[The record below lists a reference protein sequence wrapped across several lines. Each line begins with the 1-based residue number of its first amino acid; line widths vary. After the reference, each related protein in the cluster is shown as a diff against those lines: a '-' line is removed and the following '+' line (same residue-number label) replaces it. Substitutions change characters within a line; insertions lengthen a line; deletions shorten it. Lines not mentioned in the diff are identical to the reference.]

1 MSGPEGAPPLGAK
14 TPRHLWDYWR
24 IIWEGRRILLTVLGI
39 TLMVAI
45 VGTLLMP
52 RRYRAEALTEIML
65 SQPVMLGAVTE
76 RSASRSFFDVDRE
89 FKTEFV
95 RIKTRDLVQKAIDE
109 QRLRERVPD
118 LAKMKDPVEILRRSI
133 VAERLGQTQVASI
146 GVTWGDPK
154 EAAILANAMA
164 DTYVV
169 ADLEERTQQMKSRV
183 ERLRNS
189 LQEKSAARKDVIERE
204 LAIIKSDRDFD
215 ELLNL
220 STLRERTTLQTLW
233 EDLKTSRTDLAGMRT
248 SYGPN
253 NPSVLT
259 AEAKVREV
267 ERQVDDALKAAVAD
281 LEQELTSL
289 GGDPTRIQPSSEPIS
304 SIQQAS
310 NEKFE
315 ESLEERVGQE
325 QILMHLA
332 EPKARV
338 IDAALPPR
346 KPYSPRWSLNI
357 MLALVVG
364 LGFGG
369 GLIFFRDYLD
379 TSVKTLDDVERD
391 LGLSLL
397 AVMPLEEQEGR
408 LDKVSLEAYQTLRTG
423 LLFAS
428 GGRKDRV
435 LLVTS
440 SGPREGKTS
449 VVRNLAHALAA
460 SGESVIAVDCD
471 LRRASLTRALGQ
483 SRDKGLSTY
492 LADPTV
498 RGWKDLAV
506 AVSPQLLL
514 LPSGPL
520 PPNPV
525 DLLGTPRFRELLA
538 ELRQAH
544 QWVIID
550 SPPISSVSDS
560 VMLASMAEM
569 VLVVMRHDQ
578 TDKEVVRRALG
589 RLVSVG
595 GRIIGAVLNGVDMK
609 KAYNRE
615 YYYGRFYYGHYY
627 GEEAGA
633 LPPQDRASAL
643 VARARKFLK

>member
-1 MSGPEGAPPLGAK
+1 MSGADTPAAVAGVK

-39 TLMVAI
+39 TLTVAI
-45 VGTLLMP
+45 IGTLLMP
-52 RRYRAEALTEIML
+52 RRYRAEALTEIMV

-76 RSASRSFFDVDRE
+76 RAASRSFFDVDRE

-95 RIKTRDLVQKAIDE
+95 RIKTRGLVQKAIDE
-109 QRLRERVPD
+109 QHLKERVPA
-118 LAKMKDPVEILRRSI
+118 LAKTKDPVEVIRRNL
-133 VAERLGQTQVASI
+133 VVERLGQTQVASI
-146 GVTWGDPK
+146 GVTWSNPK

-183 ERLRNS
+183 DRLRNS
-189 LQEKSAARKDVIERE
+189 LQEKSEARRNVIERE
-204 LAIIKSDRDFD
+204 LAIIKSGRDFD

-220 STLRERTTLQTLW
+220 STLKERETLQKLW
-233 EDLKTSRTDLAGMRT
+233 EDLNAARSEVASMRGTLGANHASVLAGE
-248 SYGPN
+248 S
-253 NPSVLT
+253 
-259 AEAKVREV
+259 KVREV
-267 ERQVDDALKAAVAD
+267 QRQVDEALRAAVTD
-281 LEQELTSL
+281 LERELTNL
-289 GGDPTRIQPSSEPIS
+289 GGDPAKIQPSSEPIS
-304 SIQQAS
+304 SVQQES
-310 NEKFE
+310 NKKFE

-332 EPKARV
+332 EPKAHV

-346 KPYSPRWSLNI
+346 KPYSPRWTLNI

-379 TSVKTLDDVERD
+379 TTVKTLDDVERD

-449 VVRNLAHALAA
+449 VVRNLARALAA

-492 LADPTV
+492 LADATV
-498 RGWKDLAV
+498 RTWKDLAV
-506 AVSPQLLL
+506 TVSPQFQL
-514 LPSGPL
+514 LPTGPL

-544 QWVIID
+544 QWVIVD

-627 GEEAGA
+627 GEEAA
-633 LPPQDRASAL
+633 PVPQDGGSKL
-643 VARARKFLK
+643 VARARKFLR